1 MRTLYR
7 TKEFDVFFD
16 SVDEKVRKKIAYI
29 FEILTKQQWINSK
42 IAKKLTNTDLYE
54 LRVQV
59 GNEYRILIF
68 TIDSEDV
75 NQSKNILLISAFHK
89 KATKEYKKE
98 IIKAL
103 KILEQWQEQN

>member
-16 SVDEKVRKKIAYI
+16 SSDDKIKKKIAYI
-29 FEILTKQQWINSK
+29 FEILTKQQRINTK
-42 IAKKLTNTDLYE
+42 IAKKLKNTDLYE

-59 GNEYRILIF
+59 GNEYRILTF
-68 TIDSEDV
+68 TIDHEDI
-75 NQSKNILLISAFHK
+75 NQAKNILLISAFQK

-98 IIKAL
+98 IAKAL
-103 KILEQWQEQN
+103 KILEQWQEQD